1 MNFSMPVENHY
12 DVIIIGAGPAGS
24 CTARYINPKHT
35 GKRVLLLEAKK
46 VVGIPMQCGEAIPTY
61 QELLTI
67 FPEAN
72 CAELF
77 DLPSEVYAGNID
89 GIKFKAPSGKSYVA
103 YLKGQ
108 MFHREKLDQYLF
120 KLAVE
125 HGASYRVDSRV
136 KRIDDHTVVTATEKF
151 TAEIIVGADGV
162 YSIVSS
168 SVPAFDDNLDICPC
182 AFVLA
187 KGEFYADLIELWFE
201 GRFPGGYFWLFPK
214 NKIGEANIGLGMR
227 GPTHVRGL
235 LNQVLEEV
243 AGMYNLKIKQKGG
256 GAVPLGG
263 LKRKIVHQHIA
274 LVGDAAGMVFPTNG
288 GGTGIAMMA
297 GKWLGETIAQNK
309 SLAEYEKKVR
319 AVLAPVLKRSLRTR
333 QQMDFF
339 RKSDAL
345 FSAVMWMANLKGWR
359 NFIIG

>member
-1 MNFSMPVENHY
+1 MSAANHY
-12 DVIIIGAGPAGS
+12 DVIIVGAGPAGS
-24 CTARYINPKHT
+24 CTARYIHPKRT

-46 VVGIPMQCGEAIPTY
+46 LVGIPMQCGEAIPTY

-67 FPEAN
+67 FPDAD
-72 CAELF
+72 CAELY

-103 YLKGQ
+103 HLKGQ
-108 MFHREKLDQYLF
+108 MFDRVKLDQHLF
-120 KLAVE
+120 KVAIE
-125 HGASYRVDSRV
+125 HGAEYRLGMRV
-136 KRIDDHTVVTATEKF
+136 KRIADHTVVTAAEEF
-151 TAEIIVGADGV
+151 TANVIVGADGV
-162 YSIVSS
+162 YSLVSS
-168 SVPAFDDNLDICPC
+168 SVPAFEANRDICPC

-187 KGEFYADLIELWFE
+187 KGEFYANVIELWFE
-201 GRFPGGYFWLFPK
+201 SRFPGGYFWLFPK

-227 GPTHVRGL
+227 GPTHARGL
-235 LNQVLEEV
+235 LDQVLEEV
-243 AGMYNLKIKQKGG
+243 AGTYNFKIKQKGG

-263 LKRKIVHQHIA
+263 LKRKIVYQHVA

-297 GKWLGETIAQNK
+297 GKWLGETIAQNQP
-309 SLAEYEKKVR
+309 LMEYEQKVR
-319 AVLAPVLKRSLRTR
+319 AALAPVLKRSLRTR